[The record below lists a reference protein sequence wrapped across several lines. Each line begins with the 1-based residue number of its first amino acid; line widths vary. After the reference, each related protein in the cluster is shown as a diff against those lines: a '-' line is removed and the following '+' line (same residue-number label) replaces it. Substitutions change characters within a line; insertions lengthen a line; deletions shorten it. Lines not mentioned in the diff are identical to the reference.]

1 MTRDEMIALDDR
13 GMSAWDAHDT
23 ATFTSLFAD
32 DFVYVDDSVPAP
44 MKSAD
49 EIRSYMETWYTAFP
63 DMRATEVNRVV
74 GEDSVAAEIEFTGTN
89 TGPLAMGGME
99 IPATGRAVT
108 GRGTYFAKARD
119 GRITEFHAHPDVAG
133 MMMQLGL
140 MPAGQ

>member
-1 MTRDEMIALDDR
+1 MTRDEIIALDDR
-13 GMSAWDAHDT
+13 GMKAWDAHDT
-23 ATFTSLFAD
+23 DTFTSLFAD
-32 DFVYVDDSVPAP
+32 DFEYVDDALPDP
-44 MKSAD
+44 MTSTD
-49 EIRSYMETWYTAFP
+49 EIRQYMDAWYRAFP

-99 IPATGRAVT
+99 IPPTGKAVK